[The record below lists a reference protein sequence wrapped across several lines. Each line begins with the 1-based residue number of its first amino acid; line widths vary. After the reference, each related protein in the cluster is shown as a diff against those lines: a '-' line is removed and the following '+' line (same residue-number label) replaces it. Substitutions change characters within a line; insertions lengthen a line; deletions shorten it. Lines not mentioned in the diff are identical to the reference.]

1 MGRPKRPL
9 GKGPFSQLCQLLG
22 VDEYDAAERPHAVKS
37 IEMVLGDM
45 ANNTLFWS
53 CIPYFAFVQE
63 LSLINQD
70 IGPEH
75 LDSIFQR
82 PKVDAKAK
90 LDYGLPEGEPV
101 LFTVTTAAEL
111 YIPLPQLR
119 KLNLSE
125 NRLTRLPDRFLSLKN
140 LEEVELGC
148 NLLRSLANIFSFF
161 DDLYASDISQVQRE
175 LAAERSKQEQAELAA
190 KASAADSAG
199 TSSGSGTASASS
211 LLGGEGNERD
221 SGGESGKGSATS
233 GASLQAAGEGASAD
247 PSISNLTAV
256 AEPSTDAGADSSGL
270 GSDADQSDGA
280 VSVDDG
286 VGSGDDNAAGHEDGA
301 PSESPGSQGDSKK
314 SSKENRK
321 SSKEK
326 REQTLRRRLM
336 GEECLQVERSG
347 RRGSILAAGATASTK
362 DASRNTKRKFE
373 SRVRV
378 WSMPENRLQSLHGF
392 ERLAATLEE
401 VHVARNDVSS
411 LAPLAACRNLQTLNV
426 AGCPLCD
433 LRGATDVL
441 GQLREA
447 HFSDPDYGTCA
458 VAKLQNYLTFVLHWG
473 ASLETLDRAPV
484 TPEQRAVAS
493 AEYYRKSLFYN
504 ARRKFVR
511 RQGTDVRLWATELDV
526 ESRLEA
532 RYKELYDHWLSF
544 VSDHYCACELCVDD
558 DEEEENDSAVV
569 SGTLAMR
576 LADLRDLAALRELWA
591 ARLRE
596 REENLIALTNL
607 EESGS
612 GNIRVERYE
621 FPVFSKLEGIM
632 GEGVVDCA
640 AGSSNLR
647 DTPYA
652 CAGGYY
658 LDRDGSCGV
667 ASPSL
672 SSCVTLES
680 GFAGAPAALA
690 GAVELGP
697 RNSAAGGGGHMAPGA
712 ARLKAGGKH
721 ERSGSGTAST
731 SSRTPPGGGPKGGVS
746 SAGGAAS
753 AAKTV
758 SGGDASSSSIPA
770 GTGSGDPFGSNKQL
784 VTLGDVRRLTA
795 SHPPW
800 AVAAAELIGRRFSV
814 EALAD
819 YGVEKVRVKAVTRIL
834 HRFAEARAR
843 CSWWELKEKK
853 KNLQI
858 DREYLFF
865 VPQRIHQ
872 GNALRDILRFLQL
885 DGDQHAGPTSSA
897 DGGDL
902 LEEDSRSR
910 GLRSTSASKEQSL
923 GEVFV
928 REDPRSAGPLGS
940 FVVLCTDAHVVEK
953 ARLSSHFQSELGQR
967 LTRVLCRY
975 RAEFSVDGVGGGT
988 STQSANEAGP
998 LLLPDGHILVCAL
1011 EYQRRPPGWGKQGN
1025 ARACAAA
1032 AADEAPATA
1041 AGKDGGPLAAPTST
1055 TGAPPPMS
1063 RPSSPPQQTSRADA
1077 EQTSLETASM
1087 LAAASVA
1094 EMNQVDDR
1102 SSGEGRATELTNDPA
1117 MEASSSG
1124 GDPLSVKLEE
1134 VAEQAPLPKPT
1145 TDSDAAGSRAPA
1157 PSAHFAAQE
1166 LPAAE
1171 LPAWQLEEDEFLKR
1185 FAHLHMKQDQPGYFS
1200 QFSSVADEV
1209 YAPEPSAYPERSS
1222 YRISG
1227 ESALLRVR
1235 EVARVD
1241 DGRTCGRHF
1250 W

>member
-148 NLLRSLANIFSFF
+148 NLPNIFSFF

-569 SGTLAMR
+569 SGVQSGRTQKLRAKKQTVLPPAHELLYAASERGAAATSFSALAACCSAIDERNSGGRSPASPSGGATAAAAIGSLKRSPAAALTSPVDVDLTFAHKLLLQTLAMR

-658 LDRDGSCGV
+658 LDR
-667 ASPSL
+667 
-672 SSCVTLES
+672 
-680 GFAGAPAALA
+680 
-690 GAVELGP
+690 
-697 RNSAAGGGGHMAPGA
+697 
-712 ARLKAGGKH
+712 
-721 ERSGSGTAST
+721 
-731 SSRTPPGGGPKGGVS
+731 
-746 SAGGAAS
+746 
-753 AAKTV
+753 
-758 SGGDASSSSIPA
+758 
-770 GTGSGDPFGSNKQL
+770 
-784 VTLGDVRRLTA
+784 
-795 SHPPW
+795 
-800 AVAAAELIGRRFSV
+800 
-814 EALAD
+814 
-819 YGVEKVRVKAVTRIL
+819 
-834 HRFAEARAR
+834 
-843 CSWWELKEKK
+843 
-853 KNLQI
+853 
-858 DREYLFF
+858 
-865 VPQRIHQ
+865 
-872 GNALRDILRFLQL
+872 
-885 DGDQHAGPTSSA
+885 
-897 DGGDL
+897 
-902 LEEDSRSR
+902 
-910 GLRSTSASKEQSL
+910 
-923 GEVFV
+923 
-928 REDPRSAGPLGS
+928 
-940 FVVLCTDAHVVEK
+940 
-953 ARLSSHFQSELGQR
+953 
-967 LTRVLCRY
+967 
-975 RAEFSVDGVGGGT
+975 
-988 STQSANEAGP
+988 
-998 LLLPDGHILVCAL
+998 
-1011 EYQRRPPGWGKQGN
+1011 
-1025 ARACAAA
+1025 
-1032 AADEAPATA
+1032 
-1041 AGKDGGPLAAPTST
+1041 
-1055 TGAPPPMS
+1055 
-1063 RPSSPPQQTSRADA
+1063 
-1077 EQTSLETASM
+1077 
-1087 LAAASVA
+1087 
-1094 EMNQVDDR
+1094 
-1102 SSGEGRATELTNDPA
+1102 
-1117 MEASSSG
+1117 
-1124 GDPLSVKLEE
+1124 
-1134 VAEQAPLPKPT
+1134 
-1145 TDSDAAGSRAPA
+1145 
-1157 PSAHFAAQE
+1157 
-1166 LPAAE
+1166 
-1171 LPAWQLEEDEFLKR
+1171 
-1185 FAHLHMKQDQPGYFS
+1185 
-1200 QFSSVADEV
+1200 
-1209 YAPEPSAYPERSS
+1209 
-1222 YRISG
+1222 
-1227 ESALLRVR
+1227 
-1235 EVARVD
+1235 
-1241 DGRTCGRHF
+1241 
-1250 W
+1250 